1 MSPIS
6 QYTYHLSF
14 VQAGAESDNKNEDE
28 KTPFHMAA
36 ERGHVEVVEYIL
48 NNDKNA
54 KNDCDEDDNTALH
67 LAASNK
73 MTNTVETLLECG
85 SDVRKRNNKD
95 WTPLDCAA
103 AAGSYKCVLRIIVVT
118 NYLNYSI

>member
-1 MSPIS
+1 MVITS
-6 QYTYHLSF
+6 LSLLNTRLSL

-36 ERGHVEVVEYIL
+36 ERGHVEVVEFIL

-73 MTNTVETLLECG
+73 MTRTVETLLEYG
-85 SDVRKRNNKD
+85 SDVRKRNNKVILASS
-95 WTPLDCAA
+95 W
-103 AAGSYKCVLRIIVVT
+103 
-118 NYLNYSI
+118 SILFILASNRSIL